1 MDELTPIVYI
11 LSVSTKVKQTWD
23 NKQSKYHTAMTIFM
37 YMIKI

>member
-1 MDELTPIVYI
+1 MYEFTPNVYV

-37 YMIKI
+37 YGI